1 MGRGLIGGAAQ
12 AIQGNFG
19 GAINSI
25 LAPLAGPFAPIL
37 SAIIGK
43 MNIGGDKR
51 AKLEAGDIQ
60 KVKIVDFQ
68 DFATT
73 MANISKRFIIG
84 GGARGLTSTRT
95 ASAIAGVS
103 RV

>member
-1 MGRGLIGGAAQ
+1 MS
-12 AIQGNFG
+12 
-19 GAINSI
+19 SI
-25 LAPLAGPFAPIL
+25 LGSVAGPFSPII
-37 SAIIGK
+37 SALIGK

-51 AKLEAGDIQ
+51 AKLEGPDIQ